1 VVPDLAAPKFS
12 RDLTTRGNRN
22 CVRRGQKYARRFAYP
37 VGDHRA
43 LLELEIERGADELL
57 RNLEQPLGKR
67 YQLFCR
73 QAAMSSSMA
82 SVSA

>member
-1 VVPDLAAPKFS
+1 MQA
-12 RDLTTRGNRN
+12 
-22 CVRRGQKYARRFAYP
+22 GQKYARRFAYP

-43 LLELEIERGADELL
+43 LLKLEIERSADELL
-57 RNLEQPLGKR
+57 RNLEQLFGKR

-73 QAAMSSSMA
+73 QAACPSSMA